1 LQAANRYLLMENW
14 VVEDSGVWM
23 GLSTEVEVR
32 MDVERKKSER
42 TDYFWSGGG
51 DCCCLSADPL
61 ARSPF
66 SPP

>member
-1 LQAANRYLLMENW
+1 
-14 VVEDSGVWM
+14 M